1 MPAGFAGG
9 QHGGDGRA
17 QVIFC
22 ATHDEFSDRHPF
34 LPQANDQ
41 DRGLGACIDLVIDV
55 SAEGNVGFVDLE
67 RFSLEETLR
76 HVGRPE
82 DADRVA
88 KVVGLAVADALPVM
102 GAVLRRLF
110 ATSP

>member
-1 MPAGFAGG
+1 MHYGSVAALSFGRVVSAALDPALMPAGFAGG

-55 SAEGNVGFVDLE
+55 SAEGKPW
-67 RFSLEETLR
+67 RMPT
-76 HVGRPE
+76 
-82 DADRVA
+82 
-88 KVVGLAVADALPVM
+88 
-102 GAVLRRLF
+102 RRL
-110 ATSP
+110 AS